1 MGQGEGFVTFIPSI
15 KPKWVWPSA
24 IDQGCWVPGKRR
36 AIRRWA
42 RSRIENILS
51 RVPCDLTADALQ
63 VGPFSLALE
72 FFRCFNFG
80 SLVLVELGSQ
90 QH

>member
-1 MGQGEGFVTFIPSI
+1 MQSDAGPEAG
-15 KPKWVWPSA
+15 
-24 IDQGCWVPGKRR
+24 
-36 AIRRWA
+36 
-42 RSRIENILS
+42 SRIFY
-51 RVPCDLTADALQ
+51 RAFHATLTADALQ